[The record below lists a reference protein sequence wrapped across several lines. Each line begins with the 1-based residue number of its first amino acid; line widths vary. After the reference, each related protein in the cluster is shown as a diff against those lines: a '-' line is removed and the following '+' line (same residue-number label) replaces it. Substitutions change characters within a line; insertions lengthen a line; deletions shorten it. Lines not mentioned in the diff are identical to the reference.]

1 LVVLASGSALDIV
14 PPIAGEELLAED
26 GPVGAQER
34 ILSTADVANVKHLL
48 NKRRKSKLRM

>member
-1 LVVLASGSALDIV
+1 MLASGSALDIV
-14 PPIAGEELLAED
+14 PPIAGEEFLAED

-34 ILSTADVANVKHLL
+34 ILPTADVANVKHLL